1 MWVNLECGRPKARKL
16 SGVKRRVL
24 EVHEGMEQEQS
35 PVNWS
40 YRNVGTVCTVVG
52 LELIRWSMEQRVA
65 GAKT

>member
-1 MWVNLECGRPKARKL
+1 M

-24 EVHEGMEQEQS
+24 EVHKGVEREQS

>member
-1 MWVNLECGRPKARKL
+1 MWVNLEGERPRARKL

-24 EVHEGMEQEQS
+24 GVHKGLEQEQS
-35 PVNWS
+35 PVNGS
-40 YRNVGTVCTVVG
+40 YRNMGTVCTVVG